1 MERRVGRLDSR
12 LEPTNVGRRARDVAI
27 VGINIIIDLILE
39 ALDTVCAS
47 LLVLQTRASCIT

>member
-12 LEPTNVGRRARDVAI
+12 LEPTNVRQRARDMAI
-27 VGINIIIDLILE
+27 VGVNIVVDLILE

-47 LLVLQTRASCIT
+47 LLVL